1 MPSAGV
7 SQLFLA
13 WPGHGDVSSRAPPC
27 VLSAPQ
33 ECLNISAAGCL
44 GWFQESKAESSSPLK
59 GQAWR
64 VTASCWAESSQGHPD
79 STGSDGRCSPMGR
92 MVGGW
97 PRRPCPCCPCPCRCG
112 ASPGPSC
119 FHSQVN
125 SLRGQPGLVSAQA
138 TGPHESIPALTPR
151 SAPFIREVDRAGG
164 NVTEG
169 ACSQARVG
177 QAAKNRK
184 KRELVR
190 RPCRAPCGQASNMRA
205 IGSVGSEVLFCL
217 PFLSS

>member
-1 MPSAGV
+1 MVPREQSRIFQPSKG
-7 SQLFLA
+7 
-13 WPGHGDVSSRAPPC
+13 PGLESHCLLLGRVITGPPRFSWIRWQ
-27 VLSAPQ
+27 VQ
-33 ECLNISAAGCL
+33 
-44 GWFQESKAESSSPLK
+44 
-59 GQAWR
+59 
-64 VTASCWAESSQGHPD
+64 
-79 STGSDGRCSPMGR
+79 SDGKDGR
-92 MVGGW
+92 RLASETV
-97 PRRPCPCCPCPCRCG
+97 PICPCPCRCG

-125 SLRGQPGLVSAQA
+125 SLRGQPGLVSAQV

-205 IGSVGSEVLFCL
+205 VGSVGSEVLFCL
-217 PFLSS
+217 HFLSS